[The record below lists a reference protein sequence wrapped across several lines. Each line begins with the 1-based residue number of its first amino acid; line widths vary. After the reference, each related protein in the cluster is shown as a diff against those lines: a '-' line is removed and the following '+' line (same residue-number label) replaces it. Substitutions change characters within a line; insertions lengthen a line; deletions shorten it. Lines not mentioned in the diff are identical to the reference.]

1 MSTDIQ
7 ELINIISASDE
18 IIKTQS
24 LKYHDLTES
33 KNQTQREIINLRD
46 KLQALT
52 NQARETDIKLS
63 DVAKALNKAENDK
76 SVAQTRLEELM
87 CRAEKEKQEKE
98 KQEREKREKEFI
110 KPREPKVSSYKT
122 GSYSRLADAIRSLN
136 IPEEIKIAHLKWID
150 NTDDN
155 DNGHREYTV
164 RGVKYILQNSRV
176 FTLFEHKC
184 YVSVTIVE

>member
-18 IIKTQS
+18 IIKAQS

-52 NQARETDIKLS
+52 NQMRETDTKLS
-63 DVAKALNKAENDK
+63 DVAKALNKAETDK
-76 SVAQTRLEELM
+76 SVAQKLLEEFM
-87 CRAEKEKQEKE
+87 HHAEKDKQEKE
-98 KQEREKREKEFI
+98 QREKETA
-110 KPREPKVSSYKT
+110 KPREPKISSYKT
-122 GSYSRLADAIRSLN
+122 GSYSRLSDAIRSLN

-150 NTDDN
+150 NTNDN
-155 DNGHREYTV
+155 DNGRREYTV
-164 RGVKYILQNSRV
+164 NGIKYILQNSRIFV
-176 FTLFEHKC
+176 LFEHKC
-184 YVSVTIVE
+184 YVYVTIVE

>member
-52 NQARETDIKLS
+52 NQMRETDTKLS
-63 DVAKALNKAENDK
+63 DVAKTIDKAENDK
-76 SVAQTRLEELM
+76 SVAQKRLEEFM
-87 CRAEKEKQEKE
+87 SRAEKETA
-98 KQEREKREKEFI
+98 
-110 KPREPKVSSYKT
+110 KPRESKVSSYKT
-122 GSYSRLADAIRSLN
+122 GSYSRLGDAIRSLN

-150 NTDDN
+150 NTNDN
-155 DNGHREYTV
+155 DNGRREYTV
-164 RGVKYILQNSRV
+164 NGIKYILQNSRIFV
-176 FTLFEHKC
+176 LFEHKC
-184 YVSVTIVE
+184 YVYVTIVE